1 MTNNNWKVS
10 FDRQFKLDVSN
21 WRKKVDHL
29 QFELRGVIDYI
40 LEYGDIPQE
49 YDPHQLVDPSLPY
62 TGNMDFHLLDGK
74 VDLIVIYTEI
84 NRKKIFRFMRL
95 GNHKELFHPNQE

>member
-10 FDRQFKLDVSN
+10 FDRQFKLDVIN

-29 QFELRGVIDYI
+29 QIELRGVIDYI

-74 VDLIVIYTEI
+74 VDLIVIYTADC
-84 NRKKIFRFMRL
+84 KK
-95 GNHKELFHPNQE
+95 